1 MDKPIVLNRFWK
13 GLKQYRSINL
23 VSKHS
28 AYFLCF
34 RGERHHFFAF
44 SLCVRAMDVLCL
56 ESACSVSK
64 ITAPCYFPLSFH
76 LFVFFFG
83 TSRKQIKF
91 LTCISIAED
100 FCLKNKFTSSF
111 VTRLGVHFILN
122 AIFKLLRTR
131 QFPYVQMIKFNR
143 FHIVKRFLHSW
154 IV

>member
-1 MDKPIVLNRFWK
+1 MFWIDFKKAWNNIDQSIWFQNTQRTFFVSVAKGTIFSRFRFACVPWTFYVLNQHAPW
-13 GLKQYRSINL
+13 
-23 VSKHS
+23 V
-28 AYFLCF
+28 
-34 RGERHHFFAF
+34 
-44 SLCVRAMDVLCL
+44 
-56 ESACSVSK
+56 K

-76 LFVFFFG
+76 LFVFFFFW

-91 LTCISIAED
+91 LTCKSIAED

-143 FHIVKRFLHSW
+143 FHIVIRFLHSW